1 MSDTEAH
8 PKAILAW
15 SSGKD
20 SAYALHVAR
29 QSQRFD
35 IVRLLTTVTDAYG
48 RVSMHGVREDIL
60 DLQALRAG
68 LPVTKVRIPAP
79 CPNEVYETAMNEALI
94 PLRDQGV
101 SHVIFGDL
109 FLADLSRWREER
121 LAEVGLEGVFPLWGP
136 DTDKLAREM
145 LAAGL
150 KARVVCLD
158 PKKLDASFAGRAYD
172 VRFLEDLPDDVD
184 PCGENGEFHTLA
196 TAGPMFSAPIATKAG
211 EVVERDG
218 FIFADVQLR
227 R

>member
-1 MSDTEAH
+1 MN
-8 PKAILAW
+8 
-15 SSGKD
+15 G
-20 SAYALHVAR
+20 AL
-29 QSQRFD
+29 
-35 IVRLLTTVTDAYG
+35 L
-48 RVSMHGVREDIL
+48 
-60 DLQALRAG
+60 
-68 LPVTKVRIPAP
+68 
-79 CPNEVYETAMNEALI
+79 

-109 FLADLSRWREER
+109 FLADLRQWREER
-121 LAEVGLEGVFPLWGP
+121 LAEIGLEGVFPLWRT

-158 PKKLDASFAGRAYD
+158 PARLDRGFAGRAFD
-172 VRFLEDLPDDVD
+172 ADFLEDLPDHVD

-218 FIFADVQLR
+218 FVFADVQLC
-227 R
+227 

>member
-1 MSDTEAH
+1 MSQTEAK

-20 SAYALHVAR
+20 SAYALHVVR
-29 QSQRFD
+29 REGLFD
-35 IVRLLTTVTDAYG
+35 VIGLLTTVTHAYG

-68 LPVTKVRIPAP
+68 LGVTKVRIPAP
-79 CPNEVYETAMNEALI
+79 CPNEIYETAMAQALQ
-94 PLRDQGV
+94 PHVDQGV

-109 FLADLSRWREER
+109 FLADLRQWREER
-121 LAEVGLEGVFPLWGP
+121 LAEIGLEGVFPLWRT
-136 DTDKLAREM
+136 DTGNLAREM

-158 PKKLDASFAGRAYD
+158 PARLDRSFAGRAYD
-172 VRFLEDLPDDVD
+172 AGFLEDLPEDVD
-184 PCGENGEFHTLA
+184 PCGENGEFHTLV
-196 TAGPMFSAPIATKAG
+196 TAGPMFSAAIDAETG

-218 FIFADVQLR
+218 FVFADVQLTR
-227 R
+227 